1 MPTKKANCFV
11 YQHTVTTE
19 EIDELGHAGNY
30 HYIKWLQH
38 AAISHSSANGWPPQ
52 RYNDLGAGWI
62 VRSHKIIYL
71 KPAYEGDSLDI
82 KTWVANMR
90 SVVSLRRYE
99 ISDSN
104 GEVLA
109 KAETDWVF
117 VNYARKKPLRIPVEV
132 SSWFSIISSL
142 SDLTDRREGNPI

>member
-1 MPTKKANCFV
+1 MPAKKTNCFV

-99 ISDSN
+99 ISDSK

-132 SSWFSIISSL
+132 SSCFSIISSL
-142 SDLTDRREGNPI
+142 SDLTDRREGKPI